1 MDRQWRY
8 VVLVLVLFVVG
19 CGGSSG
25 SVSVKST
32 PPRPLV
38 LRNIVFLGDS
48 ITQLGTYPTVVATT
62 LGATAVNAGI
72 SGQEISAMLARVDTD
87 VIAQHPDLC
96 VLFAGTNDA
105 YFATPAAQFQSNY
118 DAVLR
123 RLKAADIPV
132 VVVTP
137 PHFATGSDFQDRDL
151 NTSLVPLV
159 AAIRAEA
166 TAYNL
171 TVAEVNNAVIPLN
184 ADGEHPTAE
193 GQAAIAQI
201 VTAAIRTASSTG
213 RY

>member
-1 MDRQWRY
+1 MYRQWT
-8 VVLVLVLFVVG
+8 VLVLVLVLFVVG
-19 CGGSSG
+19 CGGGSG
-25 SVSVKST
+25 NVGVKST
-32 PPRPLV
+32 TPKPLV
-38 LRNIVFLGDS
+38 LKNIVFLGDS

-105 YFATPAAQFQSNY
+105 YFATPIAQFQADY
-118 DAVLR
+118 DAVLQK
-123 RLKAADIPV
+123 LKAAKIPV

-137 PHFATGSDFQDRDL
+137 PHFGVGEMFQNRDL
-151 NTSLVPLV
+151 NTSLVPVV

-166 TAYNL
+166 TAHNL
-171 TVAEVNNAVIPLN
+171 TVAEVNNATIPLN
-184 ADGEHPTAE
+184 ADGEHPTAA
-193 GQAAIAQI
+193 GQATIAEI
-201 VTAAIRTASSTG
+201 VTTAIRSASSTG